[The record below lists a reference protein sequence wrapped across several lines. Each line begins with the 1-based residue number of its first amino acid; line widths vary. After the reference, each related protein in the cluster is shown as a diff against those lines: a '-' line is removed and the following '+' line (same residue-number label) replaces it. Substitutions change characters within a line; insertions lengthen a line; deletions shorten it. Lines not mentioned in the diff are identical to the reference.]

1 MTRVNWSAGG
11 TTGEIEQFITEENNN
26 NDLTDGTFEA
36 LSDIV
41 ESAQE
46 DFKDFID
53 ADRDKK
59 SL

>member
-1 MTRVNWSAGG
+1 MTRVKWSAGR

-26 NDLTDGTFEA
+26 SDLTDGTFEA

-46 DFKDFID
+46 DFKEFID